1 MVDVEG
7 GVVADECVVFVGCAV
22 VVGDG
27 LVKGGVV
34 NVEGDVAVKVLGVE
48 DGGVVVDLYLLL

>member
-7 GVVADECVVFVGCAV
+7 GVVADECVVFVERAV

-34 NVEGDVAVKVLGVE
+34 NVEGDVAVKIALFLVLKMAA
-48 DGGVVVDLYLLL
+48 LL